1 MCSWES
7 SQPPKLAD
15 GVRLLAL
22 VLADVAEQLGIG
34 FVNRS
39 MLVRIQPSAPY
50 LDSVTDRRTAVPD
63 FPKVQVLVRF
73 QVEVLKTSARECAGS
88 HASFRS
94 CWTRFDSWT
103 GYLRF
108 CQ

>member
-39 MLVRIQPSAPY
+39 MLVRIQPSA
-50 LDSVTDRRTAVPD
+50 
-63 FPKVQVLVRF
+63 LVS
-73 QVEVLKTSARECAGS
+73 Q
-88 HASFRS
+88 
-94 CWTRFDSWT
+94 
-103 GYLRF
+103 
-108 CQ
+108 

>member
-15 GVRLLAL
+15 GVQILAL

-39 MLVRIQPSAPY
+39 MLVRLQPSAPY
-50 LDSVTDRRTAVPD
+50 LDSVTDRT
-63 FPKVQVLVRF
+63 KVQVLVRF
-73 QVEVLKTSARECAGS
+73 QVEMLKYLARECGGS
-88 HASFRS
+88 HESFRS
-94 CWTRFDSWT
+94 S
-103 GYLRF
+103 
-108 CQ
+108 